1 MSEGMDSMNQAVDLD
16 RLVGVLDSRITAE
29 GLSWRKAAAQIEV
42 SPALLSRLR
51 NGHQPDLSSYAKIVR
66 WLNMSADEFLHEP
79 AQSVRDDRGEPREL
93 ESEVSA
99 LLRARKDFSEL
110 DKKLLEELIRA
121 ALTHVRGT
129 NSGAEESS

>member
-1 MSEGMDSMNQAVDLD
+1 MDSMNQAVDLD
-16 RLVGVLDSRITAE
+16 RLVGVLDSRINAE

-79 AQSVRDDRGEPREL
+79 AQSVRDDRENHENSNPR
-93 ESEVSA
+93 SA
-99 LLRARKDFSEL
+99 LFCAHGRTSP
-110 DKKLLEELIRA
+110 
-121 ALTHVRGT
+121 
-129 NSGAEESS
+129 NSIGSCWNSFERL